1 MCNLEVT
8 VHAIEQANKKSG
20 GLGKN
25 ALKVI
30 ELYRHSSAKS
40 LITISS
46 IREDSNSGQSEVG
59 QSLEQI

>member
-1 MCNLEVT
+1 MCNFEVT
-8 VHAIEQANKKSG
+8 VYAIEQANKKNG

-40 LITISS
+40 LKTIPSLP
-46 IREDSNSGQSEVG
+46 EDSNSGKSEVG
-59 QSLEQI
+59 QSSEQI

>member
-40 LITISS
+40 LEMIPSLP
-46 IREDSNSGQSEVG
+46 EDSNSGQSEVG